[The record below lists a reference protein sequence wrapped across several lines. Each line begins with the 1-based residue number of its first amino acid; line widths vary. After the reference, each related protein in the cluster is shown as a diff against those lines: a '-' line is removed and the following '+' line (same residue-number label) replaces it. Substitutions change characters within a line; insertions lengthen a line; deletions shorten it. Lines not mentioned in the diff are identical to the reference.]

1 MITQRIE
8 GVCYILSLLYART
21 LLVAYPRG
29 KHFGEVVFKHFHLA
43 FFGEFG
49 NYGGFCCHT
58 CASYILPLLR
68 RFITL
73 SLLIGAVMIN
83 SNISSICMAVK

>member
-1 MITQRIE
+1 
-8 GVCYILSLLYART
+8 
-21 LLVAYPRG
+21 
-29 KHFGEVVFKHFHLA
+29 
-43 FFGEFG
+43 
-49 NYGGFCCHT
+49 
-58 CASYILPLLR
+58 LLR